1 MTHTIK
7 HQHEIEALATQF
19 AASNVLQGGADS
31 LFDSDLTQTAAWA
44 EFADSWND
52 LHQDQFMADGG
63 TYRFRRFSEFQLD
76 MQARSIT
83 TLPHAAYRQSKQ
95 DNYLNGGID
104 RLYSAIKSEIQT
116 NAAFNAAL
124 LRCADVLAPLHPG
137 AQWLVQ
143 VFQNRVLAKQHELG
157 QPTPEGVHRD
167 GVDYVLTLLMK
178 RHNIEGGESA
188 TYLADGVSVSA
199 KVTLQ
204 TAGDY
209 ILLND
214 RATKHS
220 VQAIVRHDSEQIG
233 YRDALI
239 VMFTRLSS
247 NPIEVM

>member
-1 MTHTIK
+1 MMQTINN
-7 HQHEIEALATQF
+7 HHPSDALAKQF
-19 AASNVLQGGADS
+19 ASTNVLQGEAAT
-31 LFDSDLTQTAAWA
+31 LFDSDLTETAAWS

-63 TYRFRRFSEFQLD
+63 TYRLRRYSEFQLD
-76 MQARSIT
+76 MQARCIT
-83 TLPHAAYRQSKQ
+83 TLPHVAYRQSKQ

-104 RLYSAIKSEIQT
+104 RMYSPIKSEIQT
-116 NAAFNAAL
+116 NSAFMASM
-124 LRCADVLAPLHPG
+124 LRCADVFAPLHPG

-143 VFQNRVLAKQHELG
+143 VFQNRVLAGQHELG

-188 TYLADGVSVSA
+188 TYLADGVSVTA

-204 TAGDY
+204 AAGDY

-220 VQAIVRHDSEQIG
+220 VQAIVRHNSEQIG

-247 NPIEVM
+247 NSIAAM

>member
-1 MTHTIK
+1 MIHK
-7 HQHEIEALATQF
+7 MKNQHEIDTLAKKF
-19 AASNVLQGGADS
+19 ASSSVLQGGAET
-31 LFDSDLTQTAAWA
+31 LFDGDLTETAAWG
-44 EFADSWND
+44 EFVDSWND

-83 TLPHAAYRQSKQ
+83 TLPHVAYRQSKQ

-104 RLYSAIKSEIQT
+104 RMYSPIKSEIQT
-116 NAAFNAAL
+116 NSAFIAVL
-124 LRCADVLAPLHPG
+124 LRYADVLAPLHPG
-137 AQWLVQ
+137 AQWFAQ
-143 VFQNRVLAKQHELG
+143 VFQNRVFANQNQLG

-178 RHNIEGGESA
+178 RYNINGGESA
-188 TYLADGVSVSA
+188 TYLADGVSVTA
-199 KVTLQ
+199 KVVLQ
-204 TAGDY
+204 TPGDY

-220 VQAIVRHDSEQIG
+220 VQAIVRDDSEQIG